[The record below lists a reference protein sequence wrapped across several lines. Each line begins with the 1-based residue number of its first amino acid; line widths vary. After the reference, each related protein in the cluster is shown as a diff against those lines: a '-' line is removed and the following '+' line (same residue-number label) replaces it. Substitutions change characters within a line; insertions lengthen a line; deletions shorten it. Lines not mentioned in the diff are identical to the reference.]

1 MVTQLK
7 DIKYIIPHKRP
18 DYKKY
23 NSRKT
28 YYNKDNHLVIII
40 GQQEYV
46 YPPKAGDILFDLKKK
61 KILIVKKK
69 NTSGTDKW
77 SLPKGHVEENESR
90 EDCAMRELYEETGIN
105 LYIIRDEPRIR
116 INNSIYYIYY
126 TQITDINV
134 KPIDNEE
141 IHSAKF
147 CFINRINT
155 LHINRELSVAI
166 NNKISKIKD
175 IAKFVNIK
183 IS

>member
-1 MVTQLK
+1 MTTHITNV
-7 DIKYIIPHKRP
+7 KYIIPHRRP
-18 DYKKY
+18 GKETH

-28 YYNKDNHLVIII
+28 YYNKNNHLVIVI
-40 GQQEYV
+40 GEKEYV
-46 YPPKAGDILFDLKKK
+46 YPPKAGVILFDFKKK
-61 KILIVKKK
+61 KILIVKNK
-69 NTSGTDKW
+69 NSEGTGKW

-90 EDCAMRELYEETGIN
+90 EDCAMRELYEETGLK

-126 TQITDINV
+126 TNIGNINIR
-134 KPIDNEE
+134 PIDNKE

-175 IAKFVNIK
+175 IAKFINIK
-183 IS
+183 GE